1 MEKKQ
6 QLKAAVNVAVI
17 GLGTVGGG
25 AVTVLAHNAD
35 VIAARAL
42 PVYLKRVIDLNAV
55 RAKALLQ
62 ELKLD
67 DVKISNNWHDAV
79 DDPDIDI
86 VVEVIGGVTVA
97 RDIITAALRNG
108 KTVVTANKDLL
119 AAHGG
124 ELLDLAAENQTD
136 LFFEASVAGGIPVIQ
151 AVKESFA
158 GNRFSQ
164 IMGIFNGTTN
174 YILTMMSEQ
183 GADFDDALAEAKA
196 LGFAEAD
203 PTNDIEG
210 YDAARKIAILASIAY
225 NSRVND
231 AMVATE
237 GITRISRW
245 DIAYADE
252 CGYVIKSWGL
262 ARFDGEMI
270 DVRVHP
276 VMIKKSHPLAAVRDS
291 YNAVFITGDAVENS
305 MLYGRGA
312 GSLPTGSAIVGDI
325 IAAARNIAHGSKS
338 RWGCTCYQQLPVR
351 PLSDTISKYYVRI
364 QVFDRVGVFAAM
376 AKALG
381 ESNVSMDSVMQ
392 KRRINAAQTEIVL
405 ITHQVRHADLMQA
418 FAALNALDCVVE
430 ISDYIRVEDDDI

>member
-252 CGYVIKSWGL
+252 FGYVIKSLGL

-270 DVRVHP
+270 
-276 VMIKKSHPLAAVRDS
+276 
-291 YNAVFITGDAVENS
+291 
-305 MLYGRGA
+305 
-312 GSLPTGSAIVGDI
+312 
-325 IAAARNIAHGSKS
+325 
-338 RWGCTCYQQLPVR
+338 
-351 PLSDTISKYYVRI
+351 
-364 QVFDRVGVFAAM
+364 
-376 AKALG
+376 
-381 ESNVSMDSVMQ
+381 
-392 KRRINAAQTEIVL
+392 
-405 ITHQVRHADLMQA
+405 
-418 FAALNALDCVVE
+418 
-430 ISDYIRVEDDDI
+430 